1 MAYGRPLSRAEYA
14 WSRGGGGELMK
25 RISPEIDFKA
35 FADGASRTRRRAA
48 AALRPTNDA
57 EKACTATVR
66 RRRE

>member
-35 FADGASRTRRRAA
+35 FADGASRSRRAA